1 MGLYIAIVL
10 VLFGL
15 PLTLVFMVWLRGG
28 IKSPSD
34 FMDALKVSLKV
45 VGALICVSMFT
56 IIFVQ
61 IGKAL
66 FG

>member
-1 MGLYIAIVL
+1 MGLYIAIFL

-28 IKSPSD
+28 IKSRSE

-45 VGALICVSMFT
+45 VGALICVFVFT

-61 IGKAL
+61 IGEAL
-66 FG
+66 FR

>member
-1 MGLYIAIVL
+1 MGLYIAMFL

-28 IKSPSD
+28 IKSRSE

-45 VGALICVSMFT
+45 VGALICVFVFT
-56 IIFVQ
+56 IILVQ
-61 IGKAL
+61 IGEAL
-66 FG
+66 FR